1 MPYLKLD
8 NFSGLSPRTGP
19 TNLAPNQA
27 QTANNVKL
35 QSGEIRPWRKPVPV
49 YTPGLSDVLSIY
61 KLENSNT
68 GGSAWLEFS
77 ADTDV
82 VPGPVADTSEFR
94 VYYTNGTAPK
104 KTNWN
109 LATTSGTGTKPF
121 PNTSYN
127 MGVPAPVTAP
137 TLAKSGGTGTV
148 REDRVYIYTYVS
160 AFGSVLEESAPSPAA
175 TITLVEPDA
184 TVIVSAFA
192 TAPNSAAGYNI
203 TAIRVYRSV
212 TSATSAQ
219 YLYVG
224 QVAVNP
230 ATGVAVS
237 SFTDN
242 VLAASLGSAIT
253 STYFTPPPATLR
265 GLIAMPNGILA
276 GFTGNQVWFCEPY
289 LPHAWPVSYMMTVG
303 APIVGLGVFGQTL
316 VVCTTQTPF
325 LITGSQPGAMS
336 QEKVP
341 LPEPCV
347 SKKSITSDQFGVL
360 YASPNG
366 LVSIAPG
373 TQDVI
378 SRALFT
384 RDEWQTY
391 LPSSMVGVLYQ
402 NMYLGFY
409 QTGSTKAALVIMRG
423 DSPPLVNLAI
433 AAQAVFVERSTANI
447 YAVSPE
453 DNLIYQLDADNVNNM
468 FYEWKS
474 KKFIIPE
481 PLNFA
486 VMKAQADWDAIASV
500 AAYNAIVAEIVA
512 ANQAYWATGL
522 TRFSTLNRTP
532 INTYTINGSILQPI
546 PTLQD
551 TRNIQIILYANGVQV
566 YATGVTSQ
574 EPQRLPSANK
584 EYLWEVKITGNV
596 GLRTFAMATSTTE
609 LRQV

>member
-77 ADTDV
+77 VDTDV

-94 VYYTNGTAPK
+94 VYYTDGTAPK

-127 MGVPAPVTAP
+127 MGVPAPTGAP
-137 TLAKSGGTGTV
+137 TLAASTGSAETRAYV
-148 REDRVYIYTYVS
+148 YTYIGT
-160 AFGSVLEESAPSPAA
+160 FGSVLEESAPSPAA
-175 TITLVEPDA
+175 SISLASTTT
-184 TVIVSAFA
+184 TVTVSGFS
-192 TAPNSAAGYNI
+192 TAPTTSAGYNI
-203 TAIRVYRSV
+203 TAIRIYRSV
-212 TSATSAQ
+212 TSGTSAQ

-224 QVAVNP
+224 QVTVNP
-230 ATGVAVS
+230 ATGAAS
-237 SFTDN
+237 GSFTDN
-242 VLAASLGSAIT
+242 IAAASLGSALT
-253 STYFTPPPATLR
+253 STYFTPPPAALR

-347 SKKSITSDQFGVL
+347 SKKSVTSDQFGVL

-409 QTGSTKAALVIMRG
+409 QAGSTKAALVIMRG

-596 GLRTFAMATSTTE
+596 GLRTFVMATSTTE